1 MYVTSYVE
9 MKLETPESQ
18 SMHLF
23 NEWYNKLKNCNVNI
37 SFFNISELS
46 ALSWLLLTYIYI

>member
-1 MYVTSYVE
+1 MHEKVLAQSYLLWILNLPLFPPLEVNMYVTSYVE

-23 NEWYNKLKNCNVNI
+23 NE
-37 SFFNISELS
+37 
-46 ALSWLLLTYIYI
+46 